1 MNATTKDAGKK
12 TAIKYEKKTTSK
24 EELGKKT
31 TSKEELG
38 KKTTSKEELGKK
50 ATSNDELGKKTSNK
64 NGSGNSKDASGKKTA
79 SKVALENNKALLAKI
94 DLTKKAPCRGGGLM
108 KPKTTPIQASKILE
122 KCLSRMNLD
131 SSRKKYYVEND
142 RPRMTQMKL
151 MASDQD

>member
-12 TAIKYEKKTTSK
+12 TAIKHE
-24 EELGKKT
+24 
-31 TSKEELG
+31 

-50 ATSNDELGKKTSNK
+50 ATSKDEVGKKTSNK

-79 SKVALENNKALLAKI
+79 SKVALENDKALLAKI
-94 DLTKKAPCRGGGLM
+94 DLTKKAPCRGVGL

-122 KCLSRMNLD
+122 KCLSRMNVE